1 MKRNLIIII
10 CCVLVAILVL
20 LLLFFRGCGPS
31 REDGGSNLPIKIYFV
46 GGGVEN
52 NGLAQTLAYFHL
64 KPPSGEQ
71 FEVTVTGLPQDF
83 ELKNIKGVEDS
94 YGYKLTVL
102 VRPKKGTV
110 GKFPFKITVKSKTI
124 EKEYEDSVIVGPVDR
139 GPDAVFGGCEKN
151 GVVGDVN
158 PIGLGFAG
166 QGDLGTTATSNLA
179 ASAGLVYAGNIKGEL
194 FGFNEKAEKV
204 FSLKVSDYPI
214 EMVQATDANVL
225 ASDILGNLFLFD
237 VEALKKGEQK
247 PQTVHKFSTKL
258 SSPPTVVA
266 KDKIAVANVDGSI
279 SMLSLPELKV
289 LWEQNVKG
297 IVLGHVS
304 VFAVKAGNE
313 RYATLNFSSGD
324 NSSYILDEK
333 GDLKIRISL
342 RDGTRTGSCLT
353 GSKRFFTSKNLLS
366 CTDPSGH
373 ILWETYLSG
382 YLTTW
387 QLVAMPE
394 RVFAFSDSGIFC
406 QETINGNELWS
417 QKLSVKIAS
426 QPVVAGGVLI
436 VPVEGGLAHVYQ
448 AKDGLKLGE
457 VNFGGQITAWPICF
471 GKMIAFADRT
481 GKVIFLGKTQ
491 GSIAPTSFDSEVV
504 SNGGFMNLNHNL
516 YLPTPLPKSMG
527 LLYELPGNYTKG
539 ITTKTHLYFYNVSD
553 KYFVCLEAKTGKE
566 VWRFS
571 ATAFPGDYSSMR
583 LSDCPM
589 WLSKNGF
596 YAATKQ
602 GLVVLDPKTGKTIGS
617 AMYAGLPQSDDAV
630 VALTDG
636 KSLTVL
642 DKSLRFLW
650 KKDGVFF
657 ASGICIVGPEI
668 IAFNRDEAGESFIWV
683 LDKMTGKVKF
693 SEKDRTI
700 GNGIQMN
707 VSKNYVL
714 CNTPNIWLLDRKDN
728 KVYGASAPA
737 PMGDTMAVFPNGNI
751 LYKGFD
757 GIIFQFDPKTSS
769 ATPLYQPQQEAMEK
783 FMTIGFGAFVGD
795 ELIHFS
801 WDRSKDP
808 KNVKPEDIK
817 PEDMRFNFVLARTS
831 IKDGKPTVIGEF
843 VQTKS
848 EKMTLTIGDGIVGMS
863 YVGDEKTKLM
873 VFGPR

>member
-1 MKRNLIIII
+1 M
-10 CCVLVAILVL
+10 VL
-20 LLLFFRGCGPS
+20 LLLFFRGCGS
-31 REDGGSNLPIKIYFV
+31 GGENSNSDIPVRKFFA
-46 GGGVEN
+46 GGGIEN
-52 NGLAQTLAYFHL
+52 NGLAQTLAFFQL

-71 FEVTVTGLPQDF
+71 FEVTVSGLPQDF

-102 VRPKKGTV
+102 VQPKKGTV
-110 GKFPFKITVKSKTI
+110 GKFSFKIAIKSKTI
-124 EKEYEDSVIVGPVDR
+124 EEEYEGSVIVGPVDK

-158 PIGLGFAG
+158 PIGLAFAG
-166 QGDLGTTATSNLA
+166 QGDIGTTATSNLA

-194 FGFNEKAEKV
+194 FGFNEKAEKI
-204 FSLKVSDYPI
+204 FSLKVSDYPV
-214 EMVQATDANVL
+214 EMIQATDANVL
-225 ASDILGNLFLFD
+225 VSDILGNLSLFD
-237 VEALKKGEQK
+237 IKNLKKGKQE
-247 PQTVHKFSTKL
+247 PQATYKFSAKL
-258 SSPPTVVA
+258 SAPPTVVA
-266 KDKIAVANVDGSI
+266 KDKIVVANVDGSI
-279 SMLSLPELKV
+279 SMMSLPELKV
-289 LWEQNVKG
+289 LWEQNAKG
-297 IVLGHVS
+297 VVLGHVS

-324 NSSYILDEK
+324 NSSYIVDEE
-333 GDLKIRISL
+333 GNL
-342 RDGTRTGSCLT
+342 RVRMGIKDSTKNGTCLS
-353 GSKRFFTSKNLLS
+353 GSKRFFTTKNILL

-373 ILWETYLSG
+373 SLWEANLGG
-382 YLTTW
+382 YSAPW
-387 QLVAMPE
+387 QVVAMPE
-394 RVFAFSDSGIFC
+394 RVFVFSDNSIFC
-406 QETINGNELWS
+406 QETRNGNELWS

-426 QPVVAGGVLI
+426 QPVVAGGVLM

-471 GKMIAFADRT
+471 GKMIVFADRT
-481 GKVIFLGKTQ
+481 GKVVFLGKTQ
-491 GSIAPTSFDSEVV
+491 GSIMPASFDSEVV

-539 ITTKTHLYFYNVSD
+539 ITTKTHLYFYNMSD
-553 KYFVCLEAKTGKE
+553 KYFVCIGAKTGKE

-571 ATAFPGDYSSMR
+571 ATAFSGAYSSMEI
-583 LSDCPM
+583 SDCPM
-589 WLSKNGF
+589 WLSKNGL
-596 YAATKQ
+596 YTATKQ
-602 GLVVLDPKTGKTIGS
+602 GLVVLDPKTGKSIGS
-617 AMYAGLPQSDDAV
+617 AMYAGLPQSDDTV

-642 DKSLRFLW
+642 DKSLKFLW
-650 KKDGVFF
+650 KKEGTFF

-668 IAFNRDEAGESFIWV
+668 IAFNRDKAGESFVWI

-714 CNTPNIWLLDRKDN
+714 CNTPNIWLLDRSDN
-728 KVYGASAPA
+728 MVYGASSQAPG
-737 PMGDTMAVFPNGNI
+737 GDTMALFPDGRI
-751 LYKGFD
+751 LYKSLD
-757 GIIFQFDPKTSS
+757 GIIFQFDPKTGS

-783 FMTIGFGAFVGD
+783 LLTIGFGVFVGD
-795 ELIHFS
+795 ELVHFS
-801 WDRSKDP
+801 IDMSKEP

-817 PEDMRFNFVLARTS
+817 PEDRRLNLVLARTS
-831 IKDGKPTVIGEF
+831 IKDGNLAVIGEF

-863 YVGDEKTKLM
+863 YVGDERTKLM